1 MADTLKAASI
11 PTTAQESLR
20 SMLVQL
26 RQMEAQVNAYVRG
39 LRDSLSLEGDDWTL
53 NLESMTFVKQPQQEN
68 VNGVGT
74 TSGNSQGK

>member
-11 PTTAQESLR
+11 PDTAQASLR

-39 LRDSLSLEGDDWTL
+39 LRDSLCLEGDDWTL
-53 NLESMTFVKQPQQEN
+53 NLESMTFVKQPREEQ
-68 VNGVGT
+68 VNGVGAA
-74 TSGNSQGK
+74 SGNSKGE